1 MTLTDINH
9 EDILLHFLTI
19 DNFNLALDNAIEEIS
34 SQEDQLLLQAIKY
47 YFNLV
52 FHKKVNMVRDIENL
66 NNVMID
72 TLERLEI
79 ISKNNKSIV
88 LNFLYTRISQNH
100 LYVLNISKR
109 A

>member
-1 MTLTDINH
+1 MTLTDINR

-19 DNFNLALDNAIEEIS
+19 ENFNLALDNAVEEIS

-47 YFNLV
+47 YFNQV
-52 FHKKVNMVRDIENL
+52 FHKKVDMVRDITNL
-66 NNVMID
+66 NNLMID
-72 TLERLEI
+72 TIERLEI

-100 LYVLNISKR
+100 LYVLNINKI